1 MNTERAKGMTA
12 ADTVRALVG
21 VLALQGGVEEH
32 LSVLESLGAE
42 TRRVRLPQD
51 LDGLGG
57 IILPGGESSTID
69 KLARSFG
76 VAEPLRRAVEGGLP
90 VLATCAGL
98 IYSARD
104 LENPAPGQ
112 QTLGLIDVTV
122 RRNAFGNQR
131 FSEERVVPVAMQSQ
145 RPDVEASEAG
155 TRRTESRDAAAHD
168 DTEAHDTGARS
179 ITLDIEASF
188 IRAPIVTR
196 VGEGVEVIATVPAP
210 ARGTAAGGAASSS
223 EVLSAGA
230 SAKSGVA
237 CAASAGHDGELT
249 RLTAGHE
256 VIVGVRQGHVT
267 ALSFHPEE
275 NGDSRL
281 HAAWLASFAH

>member
-1 MNTERAKGMTA
+1 MVNA
-12 ADTVRALVG
+12 VRPLVG

-32 LSVLESLGAE
+32 LAVLESLGAA

-51 LDGLGG
+51 LDGLDG

-69 KLARSFG
+69 KLARAFG

-98 IYSARD
+98 IYSARE

-131 FSEERVVPVAMQSQ
+131 FSEERIVPVALQGQ
-145 RPDVEASEAG
+145 RPDAETSGAG
-155 TRRTESRDAAAHD
+155 ARRRDA
-168 DTEAHDTGARS
+168 EAHDTGARS

-196 VGEGVEVIATVPAP
+196 VGDGVEVIATLPAP
-210 ARGTAAGGAASSS
+210 ALGSVAGGATRAGGAISSS
-223 EVLSAGA
+223 GAISAGVGGKGGMTHA
-230 SAKSGVA
+230 D
-237 CAASAGHDGELT
+237 CARHDG
-249 RLTAGHE
+249 AE
-256 VIVGVRQGHVT
+256 VIVGVQQGRVT

-281 HAAWLASFAH
+281 HAAWLASFAK

>member
-1 MNTERAKGMTA
+1 MKKSADMTQP
-12 ADTVRALVG
+12 LVG

-32 LSVLESLGAE
+32 IAVLESVGAA

-51 LDGLGG
+51 LDGLDG

-98 IYSARD
+98 IYSARE

-131 FSEERVVPVAMQSQ
+131 FSEERTVPVAMEGQ
-145 RPDVEASEAG
+145 RSGEPLA
-155 TRRTESRDAAAHD
+155 
-168 DTEAHDTGARS
+168 
-179 ITLDIEASF
+179 IEASF

-196 VGEGVEVIATVPAP
+196 AGEGVEVIATVPLPAP
-210 ARGTAAGGAASSS
+210 DIEVSGEGSGAGARTRPAAG
-223 EVLSAGA
+223 
-230 SAKSGVA
+230 
-237 CAASAGHDGELT
+237 
-249 RLTAGHE
+249 RE
-256 VIVGVRQGHVT
+256 VIVGVRQGCVT

-281 HAAWLASFAH
+281 HAAWLASLVR

>member
-1 MNTERAKGMTA
+1 MNIERATGTMA
-12 ADTVRALVG
+12 ADMARPLVG

-32 LSVLESLGAE
+32 IAVLVSLGAK

-51 LDGLGG
+51 LDGLDG

-76 VAEPLRRAVEGGLP
+76 VAQPLRRAVEGGLP

-98 IYSARD
+98 IYSARE
-104 LENPAPGQ
+104 LENSAPGQ

-131 FSEERVVPVAMQSQ
+131 FSEERTVPVTLG
-145 RPDVEASEAG
+145 SE
-155 TRRTESRDAAAHD
+155 
-168 DTEAHDTGARS
+168 
-179 ITLDIEASF
+179 TLNIEASF

-196 VGEGVEVIATVPAP
+196 VGEGVEVIATVP
-210 ARGTAAGGAASSS
+210 R
-223 EVLSAGA
+223 E
-230 SAKSGVA
+230 
-237 CAASAGHDGELT
+237 DGE
-249 RLTAGHE
+249 A
-256 VIVGVRQGHVT
+256 VVGVRQGTVT

-281 HAAWLASFAH
+281 HATWLASL

>member
-1 MNTERAKGMTA
+1 MKKS
-12 ADTVRALVG
+12 ADTTRPLVG

-32 LSVLESLGAE
+32 IAVLESLGAA
-42 TRRVRLPQD
+42 TRRVRLQQD
-51 LDGLGG
+51 LDGLDG

-76 VAEPLRRAVEGGLP
+76 VAEPLRRAVDGGLP

-98 IYSARD
+98 IYSARE

-131 FSEERVVPVAMQSQ
+131 FSEERTVPVAMEGQ
-145 RPDVEASEAG
+145 RSGEPLA
-155 TRRTESRDAAAHD
+155 
-168 DTEAHDTGARS
+168 
-179 ITLDIEASF
+179 IEASF

-196 VGEGVEVIATVPAP
+196 AGEGVEVIATVPLPAP
-210 ARGTAAGGAASSS
+210 DIEVSGEGSGAGARTRPAAG
-223 EVLSAGA
+223 
-230 SAKSGVA
+230 
-237 CAASAGHDGELT
+237 
-249 RLTAGHE
+249 RE
-256 VIVGVRQGHVT
+256 VIVGVRQGCVT

-281 HAAWLASFAH
+281 HAAWLASLVR

>member
-1 MNTERAKGMTA
+1 MKKS
-12 ADTVRALVG
+12 ADTTRPLVG

-32 LSVLESLGAE
+32 IAVLEGLGAA

-51 LDGLGG
+51 LDGLDG

-76 VAEPLRRAVEGGLP
+76 VAEPLRRAVENGLP

-98 IYSARD
+98 IYSARE

-131 FSEERVVPVAMQSQ
+131 FSEERTVPVAMEGQ
-145 RPDVEASEAG
+145 RSGEPLA
-155 TRRTESRDAAAHD
+155 
-168 DTEAHDTGARS
+168 
-179 ITLDIEASF
+179 IEASF

-196 VGEGVEVIATVPAP
+196 AGEGVEVIATVPLPAP
-210 ARGTAAGGAASSS
+210 DIEVSGEGSGAGARTRPAAG
-223 EVLSAGA
+223 
-230 SAKSGVA
+230 
-237 CAASAGHDGELT
+237 
-249 RLTAGHE
+249 RE
-256 VIVGVRQGHVT
+256 VIVGVRQGCVT

-281 HAAWLASFAH
+281 HAVWLASLVR

>member
-1 MNTERAKGMTA
+1 MTA
-12 ADTVRALVG
+12 ADTVRPLVG

-104 LENPAPGQ
+104 LENPASGQ

-131 FSEERVVPVAMQSQ
+131 FSEERTVPVTLG
-145 RPDVEASEAG
+145 SE
-155 TRRTESRDAAAHD
+155 
-168 DTEAHDTGARS
+168 
-179 ITLDIEASF
+179 TLNIEASF

-196 VGEGVEVIATVPAP
+196 VGEGVEAIATVP
-210 ARGTAAGGAASSS
+210 R
-223 EVLSAGA
+223 E
-230 SAKSGVA
+230 
-237 CAASAGHDGELT
+237 DGE
-249 RLTAGHE
+249 A
-256 VIVGVRQGHVT
+256 VVGVRQGTVT

-281 HAAWLASFAH
+281 HAAWLASL

>member
-1 MNTERAKGMTA
+1 MKKS
-12 ADTVRALVG
+12 ADTARPLVG

-32 LSVLESLGAE
+32 IAVLESLGAA
-42 TRRVRLPQD
+42 TRRVRLQQD
-51 LDGLGG
+51 LDGLDG

-76 VAEPLRRAVEGGLP
+76 VAEPLRRAVDGGLP

-98 IYSARD
+98 IYSARE

-112 QTLGLIDVTV
+112 QTLGLIDVSV

-131 FSEERVVPVAMQSQ
+131 FSEERTVPVAMEGQ
-145 RPDVEASEAG
+145 RSGEPLA
-155 TRRTESRDAAAHD
+155 
-168 DTEAHDTGARS
+168 
-179 ITLDIEASF
+179 IEASF

-196 VGEGVEVIATVPAP
+196 AGEGVEVIATVPLPAP
-210 ARGTAAGGAASSS
+210 DIEVSGEGSGAGARTRPAAG
-223 EVLSAGA
+223 
-230 SAKSGVA
+230 
-237 CAASAGHDGELT
+237 
-249 RLTAGHE
+249 RE
-256 VIVGVRQGHVT
+256 VIVGVRQGCVT

-281 HAAWLASFAH
+281 HAAWLASLVR

>member
-1 MNTERAKGMTA
+1 MTSV
-12 ADTVRALVG
+12 DTARPLVG

-32 LSVLESLGAE
+32 LAVLESLGAE

-51 LDGLGG
+51 LDRLDGLV
-57 IILPGGESSTID
+57 LPGGESSAID

-98 IYSARD
+98 IYSARE

-122 RRNAFGNQR
+122 RRNAFCNQR
-131 FSEERVVPVAMQSQ
+131 FSEERVVPVTMQGQ
-145 RPDVEASEAG
+145 RPGAEISEVGA
-155 TRRTESRDAAAHD
+155 RRRDA
-168 DTEAHDTGARS
+168 EAHDKGSGS

-210 ARGTAAGGAASSS
+210 APDSVASGAAGEDSAAC
-223 EVLSAGA
+223 
-230 SAKSGVA
+230 KDSGE
-237 CAASAGHDGELT
+237 HDGELT
-249 RLTAGHE
+249 HPAAERE
-256 VIVGVRQGHVT
+256 VIVGVRQVRVT

-275 NGDSRL
+275 NGDPRL
-281 HAAWLASFAH
+281 HAAWLASFAK

>member
-1 MNTERAKGMTA
+1 M
-12 ADTVRALVG
+12 
-21 VLALQGGVEEH
+21 LALQGGVEEH
-32 LSVLESLGAE
+32 IAVLESLGAA

-51 LDGLGG
+51 LDGLDG

-98 IYSARD
+98 IYSARE

-131 FSEERVVPVAMQSQ
+131 FSEERIVPVALQGQ
-145 RPDVEASEAG
+145 RPDAETSEVGAWG
-155 TRRTESRDAAAHD
+155 AESREA
-168 DTEAHDTGARS
+168 EAHGIGPRS

-210 ARGTAAGGAASSS
+210 VPDRVASGAAGEDSAAC
-223 EVLSAGA
+223 
-230 SAKSGVA
+230 KDSGE
-237 CAASAGHDGELT
+237 HDGELT
-249 RLTAGHE
+249 HPAAGHE
-256 VIVGVRQGHVT
+256 AIVGVRQGRVT

-281 HAAWLASFAH
+281 HAAWLASFAK

>member
-1 MNTERAKGMTA
+1 MKKS
-12 ADTVRALVG
+12 ADTTRPLVG

-32 LSVLESLGAE
+32 IAVLESLGAE
-42 TRRVRLPQD
+42 SRRVRLPQD
-51 LDGLGG
+51 LDGLNG

-76 VAEPLRRAVEGGLP
+76 VAEPLRRAVENGLP

-98 IYSARD
+98 INSARE

-131 FSEERVVPVAMQSQ
+131 FSEERTVPVAMEGQ
-145 RPDVEASEAG
+145 RSGEPLA
-155 TRRTESRDAAAHD
+155 
-168 DTEAHDTGARS
+168 
-179 ITLDIEASF
+179 IEASF

-196 VGEGVEVIATVPAP
+196 AGEGVEVIATVPLPAP
-210 ARGTAAGGAASSS
+210 DIVSGGEGSGVGARTRPAAG
-223 EVLSAGA
+223 
-230 SAKSGVA
+230 
-237 CAASAGHDGELT
+237 
-249 RLTAGHE
+249 RE
-256 VIVGVRQGHVT
+256 VIVGVRQGCVT

-281 HAAWLASFAH
+281 HAAWLASFDH

>member
-1 MNTERAKGMTA
+1 MKKS
-12 ADTVRALVG
+12 ADTARPLVG

-32 LSVLESLGAE
+32 IAVLESLGAA
-42 TRRVRLPQD
+42 TRRVRLQQE
-51 LDGLGG
+51 LDGLDG

-76 VAEPLRRAVEGGLP
+76 VAEPLRRAVDGGLP

-98 IYSARD
+98 IYSARE

-112 QTLGLIDVTV
+112 QTLGLIDVSV

-131 FSEERVVPVAMQSQ
+131 FSEERTVPVAMEGQ
-145 RPDVEASEAG
+145 RSGEPLA
-155 TRRTESRDAAAHD
+155 
-168 DTEAHDTGARS
+168 
-179 ITLDIEASF
+179 IEASF

-196 VGEGVEVIATVPAP
+196 AGEGVEVIATVPLPAP
-210 ARGTAAGGAASSS
+210 DIEVSGEGSGAGARTRPAAG
-223 EVLSAGA
+223 
-230 SAKSGVA
+230 
-237 CAASAGHDGELT
+237 
-249 RLTAGHE
+249 RE
-256 VIVGVRQGHVT
+256 VIVGVRQGCVT

-281 HAAWLASFAH
+281 HAAWLASLVR

>member
-1 MNTERAKGMTA
+1 MVAT
-12 ADTVRALVG
+12 VG

-32 LSVLESLGAE
+32 LRILDVFGVA
-42 TRRVRLPQD
+42 TRRVRVPRD
-51 LDGLGG
+51 LDGLDGLV
-57 IILPGGESSTID
+57 IPGGESSVID

-76 VAEPLRRAVEGGLP
+76 LAEPLRDAAAAGLP

-98 IYSARD
+98 IYSARE

-131 FSEERVVPVAMQSQ
+131 FSEERTVPVAMEGRRSG
-145 RPDVEASEAG
+145 VGASGVGEPLA
-155 TRRTESRDAAAHD
+155 
-168 DTEAHDTGARS
+168 
-179 ITLDIEASF
+179 IEASF

-196 VGEGVEVIATVPAP
+196 AGEGVEVIATVPLP
-210 ARGTAAGGAASSS
+210 AYDIVSGGEESCAGTR
-223 EVLSAGA
+223 
-230 SAKSGVA
+230 
-237 CAASAGHDGELT
+237 T
-249 RLTAGHE
+249 RPATRHE
-256 VIVGVRQGHVT
+256 AIVGVRQGCVT

-281 HAAWLASFAH
+281 HAAWLASFDY

>member
-1 MNTERAKGMTA
+1 MA
-12 ADTVRALVG
+12 ADMARPLVG

-32 LSVLESLGAE
+32 IAVLVSLGAK

-51 LDGLGG
+51 LDGLDG

-76 VAEPLRRAVEGGLP
+76 VAEPLRRAVDGGLP

-98 IYSARD
+98 IYSARE

-112 QTLGLIDVTV
+112 QTLGLVDVTV

-131 FSEERVVPVAMQSQ
+131 FSEERTVPVTLG
-145 RPDVEASEAG
+145 SE
-155 TRRTESRDAAAHD
+155 
-168 DTEAHDTGARS
+168 
-179 ITLDIEASF
+179 TLNIEASF

-196 VGEGVEVIATVPAP
+196 VGEGVEVIATVP
-210 ARGTAAGGAASSS
+210 R
-223 EVLSAGA
+223 E
-230 SAKSGVA
+230 
-237 CAASAGHDGELT
+237 DGE
-249 RLTAGHE
+249 A
-256 VIVGVRQGHVT
+256 VVGVRQGTVT

-281 HAAWLASFAH
+281 HAAWFGVALGGGS

>member
-1 MNTERAKGMTA
+1 MRAVKKS
-12 ADTVRALVG
+12 ADTTRPLVG

-32 LSVLESLGAE
+32 IAVLESLGAE

-51 LDGLGG
+51 FDGLDG

-98 IYSARD
+98 IYSARE

-131 FSEERVVPVAMQSQ
+131 FSEERTVPVAMEGQ
-145 RPDVEASEAG
+145 RNGEPLA
-155 TRRTESRDAAAHD
+155 
-168 DTEAHDTGARS
+168 
-179 ITLDIEASF
+179 IEASF

-196 VGEGVEVIATVPAP
+196 AGEGVEVIATVPLP
-210 ARGTAAGGAASSS
+210 AHDIEVSGEGSGAGARTRPAAG
-223 EVLSAGA
+223 
-230 SAKSGVA
+230 
-237 CAASAGHDGELT
+237 
-249 RLTAGHE
+249 RE
-256 VIVGVRQGHVT
+256 VIVGVRQGCVT

-281 HAAWLASFAH
+281 HAAWLASFVR

>member
-1 MNTERAKGMTA
+1 MNIERATGTMA
-12 ADTVRALVG
+12 ADMARPLVG

-32 LSVLESLGAE
+32 IAVLVSLGAK

-51 LDGLGG
+51 LDGLDG

-98 IYSARD
+98 IYSARE

-122 RRNAFGNQR
+122 HRNAFGNQR
-131 FSEERVVPVAMQSQ
+131 FSEERTVPVTLG
-145 RPDVEASEAG
+145 SE
-155 TRRTESRDAAAHD
+155 
-168 DTEAHDTGARS
+168 
-179 ITLDIEASF
+179 TLNIEASF

-196 VGEGVEVIATVPAP
+196 VGEGVEAIATVP
-210 ARGTAAGGAASSS
+210 R
-223 EVLSAGA
+223 E
-230 SAKSGVA
+230 
-237 CAASAGHDGELT
+237 DGE
-249 RLTAGHE
+249 A
-256 VIVGVRQGHVT
+256 VVGVRQGTVT

-281 HAAWLASFAH
+281 HAAWLASL

>member
-1 MNTERAKGMTA
+1 MRP
-12 ADTVRALVG
+12 LVG

-32 LSVLESLGAE
+32 LAVLESLGAA

-51 LDGLGG
+51 LDGLDG

-69 KLARSFG
+69 KLARAFG

-98 IYSARD
+98 IYSARE

-131 FSEERVVPVAMQSQ
+131 FSEERIVPVALQGQ
-145 RPDVEASEAG
+145 RPDVEISEVGAWG
-155 TRRTESRDAAAHD
+155 AESRDA
-168 DTEAHDTGARS
+168 EAHGIGPRS

-196 VGEGVEVIATVPAP
+196 VGDGVEVIATLPAP
-210 ARGTAAGGAASSS
+210 APDSVASGAAGEDSAACKD
-223 EVLSAGA
+223 SAEY
-230 SAKSGVA
+230 
-237 CAASAGHDGELT
+237 DGKLT
-249 RLTAGHE
+249 HPAAGHE
-256 VIVGVRQGHVT
+256 AIVGVRQGRVT

-281 HAAWLASFAH
+281 HAAWLASFAK

>member
-1 MNTERAKGMTA
+1 MKKSADMTQP
-12 ADTVRALVG
+12 LVG

-32 LSVLESLGAE
+32 IAVLEGLGAA
-42 TRRVRLPQD
+42 TRRVRLPQE
-51 LDGLGG
+51 LDGLDG

-98 IYSARD
+98 IYSARE

-112 QTLGLIDVTV
+112 RALGLIDVTV

-131 FSEERVVPVAMQSQ
+131 FSEERIVSVAMEGQ
-145 RPDVEASEAG
+145 RSGEPLA
-155 TRRTESRDAAAHD
+155 
-168 DTEAHDTGARS
+168 
-179 ITLDIEASF
+179 IEASF

-196 VGEGVEVIATVPAP
+196 AGEGVEVIATVPLPAP
-210 ARGTAAGGAASSS
+210 DIEVSGEGSGAGARTRPAAG
-223 EVLSAGA
+223 
-230 SAKSGVA
+230 
-237 CAASAGHDGELT
+237 
-249 RLTAGHE
+249 RE
-256 VIVGVRQGHVT
+256 VIVGVRQGCVT

-281 HAAWLASFAH
+281 HAAWLASLVR